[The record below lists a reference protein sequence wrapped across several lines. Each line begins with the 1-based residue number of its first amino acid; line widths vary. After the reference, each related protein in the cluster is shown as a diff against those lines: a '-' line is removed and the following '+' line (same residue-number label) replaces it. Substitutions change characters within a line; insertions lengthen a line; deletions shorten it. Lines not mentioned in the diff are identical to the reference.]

1 MPSPVR
7 KEVTIIDATK
17 LFTSRALKKEIENEI
32 HNVVNG
38 IGF

>member
-1 MPSPVR
+1 MLSPVH
-7 KEVTIIDATK
+7 KEVTMIDAAK

-32 HNVVNG
+32 QNVVNV